1 MTDDWNGKQQSTILE
16 ACRKTLQIREFCLY
30 GSLVEMFPL
39 QDHRRNKM
47 SCSEFGHDC
56 PVFYLAEIFIDASWL
71 PKRKNSNV
79 MPSLISEL
87 LEKIRSKAKMRFKG
101 IFFQYSLSRLTRI

>member
-1 MTDDWNGKQQSTILE
+1 MTDDLE
-16 ACRKTLQIREFCLY
+16 WINNKVPFWKHAVKPCKIREFCLY

-56 PVFYLAEIFIDASWL
+56 PVFYLAEIFIERPL
-71 PKRKNSNV
+71 V
-79 MPSLISEL
+79 
-87 LEKIRSKAKMRFKG
+87 
-101 IFFQYSLSRLTRI
+101 T